1 MHDEVILTVK
11 KGNREVA
18 EKMLKE
24 AIDLTNK
31 QLKLNRDLDVDV
43 QFGNSYA
50 EIH

>member
-1 MHDEVILTVK
+1 MEVILTVK
-11 KGNREVA
+11 KGNRDKVT
-18 EKMLKE
+18 KMLKE
-24 AIDLTNK
+24 AIAKTNE